1 MNPCRSVD
9 MQRIHLKNEPKLDT
23 RHQAFAYQAEA
34 VKAVRDRDFAAVFH
48 EQGLGKT
55 KIALDVILYWLETQA
70 VDTAL
75 LVVKKGLVAN
85 WIKEIRTHTYL
96 IPRVI
101 TQDRRANFY
110 AFNSPARLM
119 LTHYE
124 AVKAEKE
131 RFRLFL
137 KARHVGV
144 ILDESAKIKNPESE
158 LTRAFFNLAPLMSK
172 RVIMTGTPVANRPY
186 DIWAQVWFLD
196 QGKALGQDFCGF
208 KADVDLTND
217 LWDDLSAQERFERQ
231 LDGVFAKIS
240 GFCVRETKTNG
251 IIKLPEKVIETLPA
265 TWETRQHELYR
276 QLRDDLR
283 AVIIKEG
290 IPKEEEAEAILKRLL
305 RLVQV
310 ASNPKLVDESYN
322 ASPGKLDVLT
332 DLVGRIR
339 DRSEK
344 CIVWSSFT
352 ENVDWLSVELR
363 AHGACRVHGK
373 MSMVER
379 NRAIER
385 FLNLDA
391 VRVLVATPGAAKEG
405 LTLTVANHVI
415 FFDRTFSLDDYL
427 QAQDRIHRISQKK
440 TCFVHNLIMEDSIDE
455 WVDMLLHSK
464 QLAAQLA
471 QGDIS
476 LNYYRSQMSYA
487 FGDIL
492 RGILGM
498 DKAAER
504 RKQ

>member
-1 MNPCRSVD
+1 
-9 MQRIHLKNEPKLDT
+9 MQRIHLKREPKIDA

-34 VKAVRDRDFAAVFH
+34 VKAVRDRDYAAVFH

-55 KIALDVILYWLETQA
+55 KIALDVILYWLETRA

-85 WIKEIRTHTYL
+85 WIKEIQAHTYL
-96 IPRVI
+96 TPRLI
-101 TQDRRANFY
+101 TQDRRTNFY
-110 AFNSPARLM
+110 VFNSPARLM

-144 ILDESAKIKNPESE
+144 VLDESAKIKNPESA
-158 LTRAFFNLAPLMSK
+158 LTGAFFDLAPLMGK
-172 RVIMTGTPVANRPY
+172 RIIMTGTPVANRPY
-186 DIWAQVWFLD
+186 DIWSQIWFLD
-196 QGKALGQDFCGF
+196 QGEALGQDFGGF

-217 LWDDLSAQERFERQ
+217 LWDDLPAQKRLERQ
-231 LDGVFAKIS
+231 LDGVFEKIA
-240 GFCVRETKTNG
+240 GFCVRETKTSG
-251 IIKLPEKVIETLPA
+251 IIKLPEKVIETLPS

-290 IPKEEEAEAILKRLL
+290 IPREEEAESILKRLL

-310 ASNPKLVDESYN
+310 ASNPRLVDEGYD
-322 ASPGKLDVLT
+322 ASPGKLDVLI
-332 DLVGRIR
+332 DLVSRIR
-339 DRSEK
+339 DRGEK
-344 CIVWSSFT
+344 CIVWTSFT
-352 ENVDWLSVELR
+352 QNADWLSAVLR
-363 AHGACRVHGK
+363 THGTCRVHGK
-373 MSMVER
+373 LSMVER

-385 FLNLDA
+385 FLNLDT

-415 FFDRTFSLDDYL
+415 FYDRTFSLDDYL
-427 QAQDRIHRISQKK
+427 QAQDRIHRISQNK

-455 WVDMLLHSK
+455 WVDLLLHSK

-476 LNYYRSQMSYA
+476 LDYYRSQMSYA

-498 DKAAER
+498 EKLAGR
-504 RKQ
+504 GKQ

>member
-1 MNPCRSVD
+1 
-9 MQRIHLKNEPKLDT
+9 MQRIQLRNEPKLDT
-23 RHQAFAYQAEA
+23 RLQAFAYQAEA

-55 KIALDVILYWLETQA
+55 KIALDVILYWLETRA

-75 LVVKKGLVAN
+75 LVVKKGLIAN
-85 WIKEIRTHTYL
+85 WMKEIRTHTYL
-96 IPRVI
+96 TPRLI

-124 AVKAEKE
+124 AVKAENE

-137 KARHVGV
+137 MARNVGV
-144 ILDESAKIKNPESE
+144 VLDESAKIKNPEAE
-158 LTRAFFNLAPLMSK
+158 LTGTFFDLAPLMKK

-196 QGKALGQDFCGF
+196 QGKALGQDFGGF
-208 KADVDLTND
+208 KAGVDLTND
-217 LWDDLSAQERFERQ
+217 LWDDLPAQERLERQ
-231 LDGVFAKIS
+231 LDGVFGKIA
-240 GFCVRETKTNG
+240 GFCVRETKASG
-251 IIKLPEKVIETLPA
+251 IITLPEKIIETIPA
-265 TWETRQHELYR
+265 TWEPRQHELYL
-276 QLRDDLR
+276 QLRDDLH
-283 AVIIKEG
+283 AVIVKEG
-290 IPKEEEAEAILKRLL
+290 VPKEEEAEAILKRLL

-310 ASNPKLVDESYN
+310 ASNPRLVDESYD

-332 DLVGRIR
+332 DLVAHIR
-339 DRSEK
+339 DRGEK
-344 CIVWSSFT
+344 CIVWTSFT
-352 ENVDWLSVELR
+352 ENADWLSNELR

-373 MSMVER
+373 LSMVER

-385 FLNLDA
+385 FLTLDT

-415 FFDRTFSLDDYL
+415 FYDRTFSLDDYL
-427 QAQDRIHRISQKK
+427 QAQDRIHRISQTK

-455 WVDMLLHSK
+455 WVDLLLHSK

-476 LNYYRSQMSYA
+476 LDYYRSQMSYA

-498 DKAAER
+498 DHAAGR
-504 RKQ
+504 RKL